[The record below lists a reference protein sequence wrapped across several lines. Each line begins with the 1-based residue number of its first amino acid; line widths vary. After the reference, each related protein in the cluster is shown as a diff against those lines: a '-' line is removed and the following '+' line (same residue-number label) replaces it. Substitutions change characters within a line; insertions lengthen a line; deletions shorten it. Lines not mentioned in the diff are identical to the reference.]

1 MTTIGYASFA
11 AALVASGAAFVA
23 WHTPRPALH
32 RVSER
37 SAELEVP
44 STHRSD
50 HESSSAQSE
59 EVRLLRNQV
68 NQLNVEIQ
76 RLKSTVSDATGVPGG
91 VEPAAL
97 LSREEEEQRWLDHVQ
112 ALDRAFRDEPLTDGW
127 SREMADEIRA
137 QLAHDEVAADLVVD
151 VECHST
157 TCKLELADLEP
168 PRGERAIQQVVHKFS
183 GVLQNATIAHD
194 GDLTSPKP
202 TALYLS
208 RERPE
213 DSVPLVARH

>member
-1 MTTIGYASFA
+1 MTSIGYASLTL
-11 AALVASGAAFVA
+11 ALVASGAAFA
-23 WHTPRPALH
+23 EWRAPRTAPQRA
-32 RVSER
+32 SER
-37 SAELEVP
+37 TVELELAKG
-44 STHRSD
+44 RSSE
-50 HESSSAQSE
+50 HSLSGAESE

-68 NQLNVEIQ
+68 NQLNVEVQ
-76 RLKSTVSDATGVPGG
+76 RLRNTVSDTTGVPVG
-91 VEPAAL
+91 VDPPAV

-112 ALDRAFRDEPLTDGW
+112 TLDRAFRDEPLADGW

-137 QLAHDEVAADLVVD
+137 QLAHDQVAAGLVVD

-168 PRGERAIQQVVHKFS
+168 QRGERAIQQVVHKFS
-183 GVLQNATIAHD
+183 GVLQNAVIAHD

-208 RERPE
+208 KERPE
-213 DSVPLVARH
+213 DSVPLVARR